1 MEINMKVSERFSSY
15 IIDWDYEKYL
25 LIGGYGSG
33 KSQATAQ
40 KIILKLLQE
49 KRTCLVVR
57 NVFATI
63 KDSCFEILKQIV
75 SEMGL
80 LSYSD
85 KDKNK
90 IIFVKSPMEVRF
102 PNGSRIIFRGMDKT
116 EKIKSIHGVSIVWVE
131 ECSELNYNAYMEL
144 LGRVREPN
152 TTLHFILTCNP
163 VGRENWVYDSFF
175 VHRIQKEGEPV
186 KEIVIQNEEEL
197 YNRKTLVNKNN
208 GVYYHHSTVEDNP
221 FLPKSYI
228 ENLESLKN
236 IDESLYQVA
245 RFGKFGANGTKV
257 LPNFEIAKNARKFRE
272 EVRRIPSKFYFYGF
286 DFGFEESYNALLSMA
301 VDDVNK
307 ILYIYDEVYMNHIT
321 DDRFCKLEHVQ
332 KVKQNSMNT
341 GNPIVCDS
349 AEPKTI
355 QFYRQEGFNVK
366 KCKKYQGSRLQ
377 NTKKVKRFKKIICSP
392 KCKNTIRELKDL
404 TYAKDTRNEPIYD
417 EFNIDPHTLSAI
429 WYGLDNYTVA
439 DVKELKTNSK
449 AG

>member
-1 MEINMKVSERFSSY
+1 MEINMNVSERFSSY

-186 KEIVIQNEEEL
+186 KEIIIQNEEEL

-301 VDDVNK
+301 VDDANK

-349 AEPKTI
+349 AK
-355 QFYRQEGFNVK
+355 FLVLNHVK
-366 KCKKYQGSRLQ
+366 YWEALRAL
-377 NTKKVKRFKKIICSP
+377 N
-392 KCKNTIRELKDL
+392 
-404 TYAKDTRNEPIYD
+404 
-417 EFNIDPHTLSAI
+417 
-429 WYGLDNYTVA
+429 TVA
-439 DVKELKTNSK
+439 
-449 AG
+449 

>member
-1 MEINMKVSERFSSY
+1 
-15 IIDWDYEKYL
+15 
-25 LIGGYGSG
+25 
-33 KSQATAQ
+33 
-40 KIILKLLQE
+40 
-49 KRTCLVVR
+49 
-57 NVFATI
+57 
-63 KDSCFEILKQIV
+63 
-75 SEMGL
+75 
-80 LSYSD
+80 
-85 KDKNK
+85 
-90 IIFVKSPMEVRF
+90 
-102 PNGSRIIFRGMDKT
+102 MDKT
-116 EKIKSIHGVSIVWVE
+116 EKIKSIHGVSVVWVE

-186 KEIVIQNEEEL
+186 KEVVIQNEEEL
-197 YNRKTLVNKNN
+197 YSRKTLVNQNN

-272 EVRRIPSKFYFYGF
+272 AVRRIPSKFYFYGF

-301 VDDVNK
+301 VDDANK